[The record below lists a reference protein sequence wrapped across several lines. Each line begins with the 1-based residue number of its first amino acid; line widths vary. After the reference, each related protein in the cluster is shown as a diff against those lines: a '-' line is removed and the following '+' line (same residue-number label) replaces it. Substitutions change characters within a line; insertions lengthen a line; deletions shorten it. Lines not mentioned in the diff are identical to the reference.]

1 MASKISLTHT
11 GVTSKL
17 TPVTFTCA
25 RPSCVASRYHR
36 ETVSSFID
44 WSKPSTNR
52 IVPPLLLLPSS
63 PNYRRRS
70 FSLLSI
76 SFFSPPFFF
85 FLLFAVT
92 VFRYSGNKAVRRRVS
107 TFPGGV
113 FSPPIGLDFYGGN
126 ARPPPFPEKIVVS
139 QSIVVWSVSV
149 TGYRILDSRWKNR
162 CVLYR
167 GAIEGDYNKKKK
179 NMDLLDSH
187 SFSEEIFRLSLW
199 WVLSFLPF
207 LSLSPIIE
215 SFPWNP
221 VILALIFDSFVLI
234 SDRYTGK
241 YKFATNDE
249 PFDRDEEAKEDNKF

>member
-36 ETVSSFID
+36 ETISSFID

-52 IVPPLLLLPSS
+52 IVPLS
-63 PNYRRRS
+63 S
-70 FSLLSI
+70 FSLPLPIIADVPSPF
-76 SFFSPPFFF
+76 SQFLFFFPPFFF
-85 FLLFAVT
+85 LLLFAVT
-92 VFRYSGNKAVRRRVS
+92 VFRYSGNKAIRRRVS

-207 LSLSPIIE
+207 FSLSLP
-215 SFPWNP
+215 
-221 VILALIFDSFVLI
+221 
-234 SDRYTGK
+234 
-241 YKFATNDE
+241 
-249 PFDRDEEAKEDNKF
+249 

>member
-36 ETVSSFID
+36 ETISSFID

-76 SFFSPPFFF
+76 SFFFPPFFF
-85 FLLFAVT
+85 LLLFAVT

-167 GAIEGDYNKKKK
+167 GAIEGDYNKNKKK
-179 NMDLLDSH
+179 YGSPRFSFFFGRNLS
-187 SFSEEIFRLSLW
+187 SFSLM
-199 WVLSFLPF
+199 SFKF
-207 LSLSPIIE
+207 SSFSLSLSHNRIVFMK
-215 SFPWNP
+215 SCNSRTNFR
-221 VILALIFDSFVLI
+221 FVCSNLRSI
-234 SDRYTGK
+234 YGK
-241 YKFATNDE
+241 V
-249 PFDRDEEAKEDNKF
+249 

>member
-1 MASKISLTHT
+1 MIEAIYKQDC
-11 GVTSKL
+11 
-17 TPVTFTCA
+17 P
-25 RPSCVASRYHR
+25 PS
-36 ETVSSFID
+36 
-44 WSKPSTNR
+44 
-52 IVPPLLLLPSS
+52 
-63 PNYRRRS
+63 S
-70 FSLLSI
+70 FSLPLPIIADVPSPF
-76 SFFSPPFFF
+76 SQFLFFPPLFFF
-85 FLLFAVT
+85 LLLFAVT

-126 ARPPPFPEKIVVS
+126 ARPPSFPEKIVVS

-241 YKFATNDE
+241 YKFATNDNRSIE
-249 PFDRDEEAKEDNKF
+249 TKRQRRIISFKGEN

>member
-1 MASKISLTHT
+1 MIDRSHLQT
-11 GVTSKL
+11 GLS
-17 TPVTFTCA
+17 
-25 RPSCVASRYHR
+25 
-36 ETVSSFID
+36 
-44 WSKPSTNR
+44 
-52 IVPPLLLLPSS
+52 PLS
-63 PNYRRRS
+63 S
-70 FSLLSI
+70 FSLPLPIIADVPSPF
-76 SFFSPPFFF
+76 SQFLFFFPPFFF
-85 FLLFAVT
+85 LLLFAVT
-92 VFRYSGNKAVRRRVS
+92 VFRYSGNKAIRRRVS

-179 NMDLLDSH
+179 NMDLLHRFSFFFGRNFS
-187 SFSEEIFRLSLW
+187 SFSLM
-199 WVLSFLPF
+199 SFKFSSFF

-241 YKFATNDE
+241 YKFATNDNRSIE
-249 PFDRDEEAKEDNKF
+249 TKRQRRIISFKGEN